1 MLKRYRREDIKLTR
15 KCSSKELS
23 FFRNNRYMH
32 YGNASCTFKTLCIRN
47 KFFSK
52 KLLDRHSSFTFPALS
67 ILTQILLFTRYELA
81 SGNIS
86 NNNISELKSN
96 LTKMTPGNHQAQV
109 KGTPST

>member
-1 MLKRYRREDIKLTR
+1 MLKRYRRGDIKLTR

-67 ILTQILLFTRYELA
+67 ILTQILLFTRYEIRLDLPV
-81 SGNIS
+81 GKILC
-86 NNNISELKSN
+86 LKC
-96 LTKMTPGNHQAQV
+96 LMCLKNH
-109 KGTPST
+109 K